1 MIILSFI
8 IMSVGMVLILI
19 ALLFNDSAQKD
30 CDFDK
35 LEPSKFMIAGEC
47 FFLIG
52 GIIGVLGI
60 IFFII

>member
-35 LEPSKFMIAGEC
+35 LESSRCMIAGKC
-47 FFLIG
+47 VFLIG
-52 GIIGVLGI
+52 SIIGVLGL